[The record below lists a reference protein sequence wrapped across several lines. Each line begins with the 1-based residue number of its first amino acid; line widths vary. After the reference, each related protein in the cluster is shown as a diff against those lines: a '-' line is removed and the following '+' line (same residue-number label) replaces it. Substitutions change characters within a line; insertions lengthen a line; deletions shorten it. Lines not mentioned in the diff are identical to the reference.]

1 MRAIFTAFRGW
12 STRHLDRIYL
22 AALAPACVTLGVM
35 VVLGVGQTPP
45 WLSALGA
52 LGALVAGACDRE
64 TPSRVPPS
72 ALSPR
77 RPS

>member
-1 MRAIFTAFRGW
+1 MRSILTTLRRRAAL
-12 STRHLDRIYL
+12 HLDLIYL
-22 AALAPACVTLGVM
+22 AALAPACVALGVM

-64 TPSRVPPS
+64 TPSPVTPS